1 MSDDFILKT
10 NELVKEFKGFVAV
23 SGVNLNVKRGQIHAL
38 IGPNGAGKTTVFNL
52 LTKFHIPTSGQIL
65 FNGKDITQSKPAQIA
80 RLGIVRSFQ
89 ISATFPNLTVME
101 NVRIALQRA
110 TGTSM
115 HFWRSERILN
125 QLNDRAMT
133 LLDEVDLASMANL
146 TAVELPYGRKRALE
160 IATTLA
166 MNPELMLLDEPT
178 QGMGHEDVDR
188 VTQLIKKVS
197 ANRTILMVE
206 HNMNVVASI
215 ADTSVC
221 CNVAKSLPKALT
233 KQFPRIHKFWKLIW
247 EQQTTIWKAPMA
259 NSTEFLRISQLH
271 AYYGESH
278 ILHGVDL
285 TVNHGEVVT
294 LLGRN
299 GAGRTTTVKSILG
312 LVGRRTGS
320 VIIENQETVN
330 WPTHEIAKLGLGY
343 CPEERGIFS
352 ALTCEENLMLPPVIA
367 PGGMTVDEIYEMFP
381 NLYERRS
388 SPGTRLSG
396 GEQQMLAV
404 GRILRTGAKCLL
416 LDEIS
421 EGLAPVIVQALSKM
435 ITALKAKGFTIIMV
449 EQNFRFAAPL
459 ADRFYVMEHGQIV
472 EGFSSQELSSKMGM
486 LHEYLGV

>member
-1 MSDDFILKT
+1 VPSFMSDDFILKT

-23 SGVNLNVKRGQIHAL
+23 SGVNLSVKRGQIHAL

-80 RLGIVRSFQ
+80 RQGIVRSFQ

-215 ADTSVC
+215 ADTISV
-221 CNVAKSLPKALT
+221 L
-233 KQFPRIHKFWKLIW
+233 QRG
-247 EQQTTIWKAPMA
+247 Q
-259 NSTEFLRISQLH
+259 
-271 AYYGESH
+271 
-278 ILHGVDL
+278 
-285 TVNHGEVVT
+285 
-294 LLGRN
+294 
-299 GAGRTTTVKSILG
+299 
-312 LVGRRTGS
+312 
-320 VIIENQETVN
+320 IIAEGPYETVSKN
-330 WPTHEIAKLGLGY
+330 PQVLEAY
-343 CPEERGIFS
+343 
-352 ALTCEENLMLPPVIA
+352 M
-367 PGGMTVDEIYEMFP
+367 
-381 NLYERRS
+381 
-388 SPGTRLSG
+388 GTADNEL
-396 GEQQMLAV
+396 E
-404 GRILRTGAKCLL
+404 GA
-416 LDEIS
+416 
-421 EGLAPVIVQALSKM
+421 
-435 ITALKAKGFTIIMV
+435 
-449 EQNFRFAAPL
+449 
-459 ADRFYVMEHGQIV
+459 HG
-472 EGFSSQELSSKMGM
+472 
-486 LHEYLGV
+486 